1 MKPPAS
7 YCLSASILPPKWLW
21 PFGYGT
27 SGGFLRWLAQRWWQW
42 IFCFLCV
49 AGFSLS
55 WIIGRV
61 LTHLIGARLKWE
73 VGSWR
78 CRVFRLFMNSFFSM
92 WEAYW
97 GKRLVSADMVGG
109 QSITHLNVSTRGCPA
124 KCCAVIRSLH
134 LVMVL
139 VVGGWCVFQVL

>member
-1 MKPPAS
+1 MNDETT
-7 YCLSASILPPKWLW
+7 CLILSKCFHFATNGSDPLGH
-21 PFGYGT
+21 GYGT

-78 CRVFRLFMNSFFSM
+78 CRVFRLFMNSFFH
-92 WEAYW
+92 
-97 GKRLVSADMVGG
+97 VGG
-109 QSITHLNVSTRGCPA
+109 TLGEEVGVS
-124 KCCAVIRSLH
+124 
-134 LVMVL
+134 
-139 VVGGWCVFQVL
+139 